1 MFVEL
6 RAVIHIY
13 ADKLL
18 QRVGDVRI
26 IPRFDPQVVF
36 HVGIIE
42 LGKKIEA
49 LEHLFL
55 R

>member
-1 MFVEL
+1 MFVDL
-6 RAVIHIY
+6 RVVIHIY

-18 QRVGDVRI
+18 QRVGDVHV
-26 IPRFDPQVVF
+26 IPRFDPQVVL

-49 LEHLFL
+49 LEHLFF

>member
-1 MFVEL
+1 MFVDL
-6 RAVIHIY
+6 RAVVHIY

-26 IPRFDPQVVF
+26 IPRFDPHVVF
-36 HVGIIE
+36 HIGIIE
-42 LGKKIEA
+42 LGKKIKA
-49 LEHLFL
+49 LEHLLL